1 MDRIMERLKR
11 YVEWSGRIFTGLLF
25 IWLTYVAFDLSYIL
39 EEVEHLFDDIGLV
52 MMMTCSYFVAFLLRA
67 KAWQLYIGKQVGYK
81 RFVDG
86 MLYSLFFN
94 HLLPFKAGDI
104 IRTSYLAQSKLV
116 NWKKAVESVVV
127 MRLLDLI
134 ILGSI
139 AVIGVVYIG
148 VSLSFV
154 FLIALLL
161 GTASII
167 GVLLLKDTWRQILF
181 YYIRNVFSV
190 ISSTNGLILFI
201 IVFLSWC
208 LEAVVVLA
216 VSTQFE
222 LSITY
227 LNALWV
233 NSFTIA
239 GQVFHFSPGGIGT
252 YESFMSFALRAFQVP
267 VKDAY
272 TIAIITHG
280 YKFIFS
286 FIVGIY
292 LIVNVPISWNTMK
305 DWLRRKE
312 D

>member
-1 MDRIMERLKR
+1 MERLKR